1 MEDIYPQIIESM
13 KKNLSVVLATIIKLV
28 GSGPRAAGT
37 KVLILEDGSFVGTV
51 GGGLLEAKVLEGAK
65 TVFAQ
70 ALPQRIHFTLSGK
83 DVADTDMLCGGD
95 AEVFLE
101 PLFPE
106 DAEGVKIFKRV
117 LEIRKRGGS
126 RLLVTVLDPNRWEK
140 GSIPKAFVEPDGSSI
155 GSLQGME
162 SVEKSLVAGMS
173 DLIRGRQPALTTCEG
188 DGGMVDLFV
197 EPVLSDPVLYVFG
210 GGHVSA
216 QIVPL
221 ASHVGFKVMV
231 IDDRPDFANPQKF
244 PEAAEVHAYPFDT
257 VLQRLTVDES
267 SYLVIVTR
275 GHMHDMT
282 VLAQCLQTDAT
293 YIGMIGSQR
302 KIGMIYERLLEQ
314 GFTQGDLDRVHAP
327 IGLEIGAETPE
338 EIAVSIVGEL
348 IKVRAGVEDG
358 S

>member
-1 MEDIYPQIIESM
+1 MEEIYPKIIESM
-13 KKNLSVVLATIIKLV
+13 RKNHVVVLSTIIKLV

-37 KVLILEDGSFVGTV
+37 KVLVLEDGSFAGTI

-65 TVFAQ
+65 TVFAR

-106 DAEGVKIFKRV
+106 DAQGVKMFKRV
-117 LEIRKRGGS
+117 LEIQKRGGS
-126 RLLVTVLDPNRWEK
+126 GILVTVLDPDRWVEER
-140 GSIPKAFVEPDGSSI
+140 IPKAFLEPDGSRT

-162 SVEKSLVAGMS
+162 GVDKTLVAEMPE
-173 DLIRGRQPALTTCEG
+173 LIRGRQPALMTCEG
-188 DGGMVDLFV
+188 DSGMVELFV
-197 EPVLSDPVLYVFG
+197 EPILSDPVLYVFG
-210 GGHVSA
+210 AGHVSS

-221 ASHVGFKVMV
+221 ATHVGFKVVV

-267 SYLVIVTR
+267 SFLVIVTR
-275 GHMHDMT
+275 GHIHDMT
-282 VLAQCLQTDAT
+282 VLAQCLKTDAT

-314 GFTQGDLDRVHAP
+314 GFTQEDLDRVHAP

-348 IKVRAGVEDG
+348 IKVRAGVKDG

>member
-1 MEDIYPQIIESM
+1 MEAVYPEIIESM
-13 KKNLSVVLATIIKLV
+13 KKNRLAVLATIIKLV

-37 KVLILEDGSFVGTV
+37 KALISEDGSFVGTV

-70 ALPQRIHFTLSGK
+70 SLPQRIHFTLSGK

-101 PLFPE
+101 PLSPE
-106 DAEGVKIFKRV
+106 DAEGVKMFKRV
-117 LEIRKRGGS
+117 LDVQRRGGS
-126 RLLVTVLDPNRWEK
+126 GLLVTVLDPKRWAK
-140 GSIPKAFVEPDGSSI
+140 GRIPKAFLEPDGSRI
-155 GSLQGME
+155 GSVQAME
-162 SVEKSLVAGMS
+162 SVEKSLVAVMPE
-173 DLIRGRQPALTTCEG
+173 LIRGRQPALMTKG
-188 DGGMVDLFV
+188 DGGVMELFV

-210 GGHVSA
+210 AGHVSS

-221 ASHVGFKVMV
+221 AGCVGFKVV
-231 IDDRPDFANPQKF
+231 VVDDRPDFADPRKF
-244 PEAAEVHAYPFDT
+244 PEAAEVHTYPFDS
-257 VLQRLTVDES
+257 VLQRVSVNES

-275 GHMHDMT
+275 GHIHDMT
-282 VLAQCLQTDAT
+282 VLAQCLKTDAA
-293 YIGMIGSQR
+293 YIGMIGSRR

-314 GFTQGDLDRVHAP
+314 GFTQEDLDRVHAP

-348 IKVRAGVEDG
+348 IKVRAGIKC
-358 S
+358 